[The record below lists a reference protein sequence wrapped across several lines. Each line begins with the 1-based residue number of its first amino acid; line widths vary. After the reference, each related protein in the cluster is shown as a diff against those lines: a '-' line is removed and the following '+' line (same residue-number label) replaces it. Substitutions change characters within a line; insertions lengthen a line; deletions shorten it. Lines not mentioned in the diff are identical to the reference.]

1 MLRERYVILVGCTL
15 LLSAFVVSLISGEM
29 TLYDIIIIGAT
40 LTEKGISTN
49 NFQRLIVV
57 LSLFGGISTIF
68 GGITYFF
75 QIRTNRSILEIDN
88 AQFDNY
94 KDILRNQKVMGD
106 TMEAFIEESGYMQRK
121 MMRKIRELENSLS
134 EMRRINKKLE

>member
-1 MLRERYVILVGCTL
+1 
-15 LLSAFVVSLISGEM
+15 M

-49 NFQRLIVV
+49 NFQRLVVV
-57 LSLFGGISTIF
+57 LSLFGGIFTIF

-75 QIRTNRSILEIDN
+75 QIRTNKSILEIDK

-94 KDILRNQKVMGD
+94 KDILRNQKVIGD
-106 TMEAFIEESGYMQRK
+106 TMEAFIEETGCMQRK
-121 MMRKIRELENSLS
+121 MMRKIRKLENNLS
-134 EMRRINKKLE
+134 EMRRIIKKLE